1 MKTGYRQSRLPL
13 LWHGL
18 LPVIVVAVLAA
29 QFATF
34 AQYKKKTLI
43 AHRGASGYAPEHSRE
58 AYLLAMEQGADFV
71 EPDLQITKD
80 GVLVC
85 LHDLTLERT
94 TNVAEV
100 FPDRYKLEDNQK
112 HWYVADFMLQEIR
125 QLDAG
130 SWFDPKFKGT
140 RVLAFQEMID
150 LVRGKA
156 GLYPETKAPEVYGS
170 RGFEMERLLLA
181 ELKKNHL
188 DKPGADP
195 KTPIIIQSFS
205 AESLRKM
212 AVELKTKL
220 PLILLIEPKDQQEWL
235 SAEGLKKARG
245 FAAGIGPNKM
255 LVDGKPEIVKLA
267 HDLGLSV
274 TLWTFRTKT
283 PGRFK
288 TVREEMSYFLN
299 EIGVDALFTDNPD
312 QFPREKLNAVKP

>member
-1 MKTGYRQSRLPL
+1 MKTTCIQSRLPWAGLVVL
-13 LWHGL
+13 L
-18 LPVIVVAVLAA
+18 VIAGPLTVS
-29 QFATF
+29 
-34 AQYKKKTLI
+34 AQYQRKTLI

-58 AYLLAMEQGADFV
+58 AYLLALAQGADFV

-94 TNVAEV
+94 TNVAEI
-100 FPDRYKLEDNQK
+100 FPERYKLEDQQK
-112 HWYVADFMLQEIR
+112 HWYVADFTLKEIR
-125 QLDAG
+125 ELDAG

-140 RVLAFQEMID
+140 KVLTFQEMID

-170 RGFEMERLLLA
+170 RGFEMEKLLLA

-188 DKPGADP
+188 DKPGADQ
-195 KTPIIIQSFS
+195 KTPIVIQSFS

-212 AVELKTKL
+212 SVELKTKL

-235 SAEGLKKARG
+235 SAEGLKKARE
-245 FAAGIGPNKM
+245 FAAGIGPNKL

-267 HDLGLSV
+267 HALGLSV
-274 TLWTFRTKT
+274 TLWTFRAKT

-288 TVREEMSYFLN
+288 TVREEMNYFLN

-312 QFPREKLNAVKP
+312 QFPREKLNAAKR